1 MDEEENVTKGE
12 LKDEISSKT
21 HKIIVTVQRIGFWI
35 LLLIIIGA
43 SIGAYGMRI
52 YQQSNIADWVKA
64 ERFIYDGKVY
74 NVTLDP
80 TRNK

>member
-1 MDEEENVTKGE
+1 MTKEEMSAKAHAVMT
-12 LKDEISSKT
+12 
-21 HKIIVTVQRIGFWI
+21 TVQRIGFWI
-35 LLLIIIGA
+35 LLLLMLGA
-43 SIGAYGMRI
+43 CMGAYGMRV
-52 YQQSNIADWVKA
+52 YQQGNIADWVKA